1 MNASGGPYEGMAAT
15 WAADA
20 TLAYGPLAR
29 HLVARLTDEQ
39 VSGALALDAGAG
51 SGAAGDVLRERGA
64 RVVAV
69 DRALD
74 MAAHAGREG
83 PAVSGDVT
91 ALPFRAAAFDLVV
104 AAFVVNHLAD
114 PVAGLSELRRVTRP
128 GGAVLVS
135 VFSDQRAAAKNTVD
149 QVAEAHGFVRP
160 GWYDDLQRH
169 AHAVGT
175 TEALARAFTAAGLTD
190 AVVTEEAVD
199 VGPFSPEDV
208 VRYRLGMPHLHAFAA
223 SLTGPQRAA
232 FVAEAVAAVRELGG
246 GFAPEVL
253 EVVAVR

>member
-1 MNASGGPYEGMAAT
+1 MSASGGPYEGMAAT

-29 HLVARLTDEQ
+29 HLVARLSDEQ
-39 VSGALALDAGAG
+39 LRGASVLDAGAG

-74 MAAHAGREG
+74 MATHAGRSG
-83 PAVSGDVT
+83 PAVTGDVT
-91 ALPFRAAAFDLVV
+91 ALPFRPAAFDVVV

-128 GGAVLVS
+128 GGAVLAS

-149 QVAEAHGFVRP
+149 EVAEAHGFVRP
-160 GWYDDLQRH
+160 DWYADLQRH

-175 TEALARAFTAAGLTD
+175 TDALQQALTAAGLTD
-190 AVVTEEAVD
+190 SVVTEAAVD
-199 VGPFSPEDV
+199 VGDFTPEDV
-208 VRYRLGMPHLHAFAA
+208 VRYRLGMPHLHAFAD
-223 SLTGPQRAA
+223 SLSAHQRAA
-232 FVAEAVAAVRELGG
+232 FVAEAVAAVSELGG
-246 GFAPEVL
+246 RFAPGVL